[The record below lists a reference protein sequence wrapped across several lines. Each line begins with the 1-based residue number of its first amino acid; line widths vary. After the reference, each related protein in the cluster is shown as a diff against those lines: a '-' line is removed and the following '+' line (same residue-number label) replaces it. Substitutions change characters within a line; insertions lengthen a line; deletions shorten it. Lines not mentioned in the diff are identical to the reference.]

1 MFKKKGTLLFFVPLY
16 ITLTLLPSLPSTF
29 PMHTSLNRHTDQR
42 AIATSKMNPTQEA
55 VVLLSI
61 QEVVDLDFFLSM
73 CDPFTNLSHISG
85 AIGEGSVCGN

>member
-1 MFKKKGTLLFFVPLY
+1 M
-16 ITLTLLPSLPSTF
+16 
-29 PMHTSLNRHTDQR
+29 
-42 AIATSKMNPTQEA
+42 
-55 VVLLSI
+55 VLLSI